1 MDQKLLTGANGIT
14 LCRVLLSFVLL
25 FLSPLSFPFGAVY
38 LLCGLSD
45 MADGY
50 IARKTHTESKL
61 GARLD
66 SAADLLF
73 CAVSAI
79 KLLPLMA
86 LPTFI
91 WIWTAA
97 IGAVKLD
104 GMVRRFIRC
113 GSFAPPHSIANRLT
127 GLLLFLLPLTLPFAD
142 LCFSASLVCA
152 AASFAAVQ
160 DIILIER

>member
-14 LCRVLLSFVLL
+14 LCRILFSPVLL
-25 FLSPLSFPFGAVY
+25 FLSPLSLPFRAVY
-38 LLCGLSD
+38 LLCGLSY

-50 IARKTHTESKL
+50 IARKTRTESKL

-73 CAVSAI
+73 FVVSAI

-97 IGAVKLD
+97 IGAVKLG

-113 GSFAPPHSIANRLT
+113 GSFAPPHSAANRLT
-127 GLLLFLLPLTLPFAD
+127 GLLLFLLPLTLLFAD
-142 LCFSASLVCA
+142 LRFSASLVCI